1 VSGVKSVLH
10 LIVFLFFIA
19 LIARFVIDWIM
30 VFARDWR
37 PRGVVL
43 VLAEGVYS
51 ATDPAVKALRRV
63 IPRLRLGGVQI
74 DFAFIVLFLLCSI
87 LLGVLS

>member
-1 VSGVKSVLH
+1 MSGVKSVLH
-10 LIVFLFFIA
+10 LLVFLFFIA

-30 VFARDWR
+30 VFAREWK

-74 DFAFIVLFLLCSI
+74 DFAFIVLFLICSV
-87 LLGVLS
+87 LLGLLA